1 MGDILPRGVGT
12 PARTRPSWSGAFD
25 SAAGAARASIYPGD
39 FGGRSISHNQRGID
53 LAFASVE
60 EDLGP
65 AAHSP
70 DDGGFS
76 PAPRGQSQLPG
87 FWGTRVT
94 I

>member
-1 MGDILPRGVGT
+1 VERFGQYQSGEVDRSGRISKCGDTL
-12 PARTRPSWSGAFD
+12 
-25 SAAGAARASIYPGD
+25 AARASICSAG

-65 AAHSP
+65 VAHSP
-70 DDGGFS
+70 DDCGFS
-76 PAPRGQSQLPG
+76 PAPRGQSQLPV
-87 FWGTRVT
+87 FWGTLVT

>member
-1 MGDILPRGVGT
+1 VSGT
-12 PARTRPSWSGAFD
+12 PARTRPSWSVAFD
-25 SAAGAARASIYPGD
+25 SAAGAARASICSGG

-65 AAHSP
+65 VAHSL

-76 PAPRGQSQLPG
+76 PAPRGQSQLPV
-87 FWGTRVT
+87 FWGTLVT